1 MSVRLRRLAV
11 ILVVAAVLLTLIP
24 MPTRVFAGTDV
35 MRLTLPANTLTGVIG
50 ARIDVLQPVKGGWR
64 LVAEL
69 GRPGDYPTKQ
79 TIYTL
84 NKDAIVG
91 TNYVHFDTA
100 RFKDGVWTL
109 SVEQRVGTE
118 WIPHDQKTITFDNRP
133 GVPLTE
139 PGTAT
144 GTITVVPVATGTV
157 AVKVNVDANAVEW
170 DLKKQPASQAGTDTW
185 VRMYTSGLRED
196 TYHWYT
202 RSEANGQFTLR
213 LEVFDTNRHSR
224 YFDVVVMVD
233 NRWGLAQTEPGAV
246 TAKLE
251 LPKIVSGALPIPL
264 NFSGVAR
271 AWRLQYIDMASESP
285 RLSSIASGQAGAT
298 SSVGWVTTGVTDGT
312 YLVVLE
318 VEDENRHIWQ
328 TTATT
333 TVANKKTSAL
343 QQTIEAGEE
352 HQFPVAVA
360 GGLTSFTLSSTPIGY
375 YQVSICKKAGDCLAS
390 ERLHPLSQPLQ
401 LDLPAGEYIVSIK
414 SLFTLPGSKYTVEMK
429 GATAYTI
436 PLSKLTTNLPLTMR
450 QIGALPVLV
459 APKSPRPAEG
469 AWFVDDKTWNTL
481 LNPDSTV
488 NVDTRPLADGRHV
501 MSLVAVNPVGFTV
514 VSEFPFVVDNHRS
527 FVDVDD
533 THAARWA
540 VELLK
545 DLKISNG
552 YEDGSFK
559 PANTVTRAELA
570 KLLSLAAGLDVSKP
584 YAGAFGDVA
593 ATDWYAPYVE
603 AVYSAGLVK
612 GYETEAGLVYKP
624 NAPVTRAEM
633 MVMLL
638 RAADIPEV
646 LAANRTSTLSNVDWR
661 EVQDWARPSI
671 YIGMK
676 MNMLTERYGKTL
688 APNLPAERGEVAL
701 ALGRLLLNGQL
712 QAR

>member
-1 MSVRLRRLAV
+1 MSLRWRRLLAV
-11 ILVVAAVLLTLIP
+11 LVAAAVLLILVP
-24 MPTRVFAGTDV
+24 MPAPLLAATSKMD
-35 MRLTLPANTLTGVIG
+35 LTLPANILTGVIG
-50 ARIDVLQPVKGGWR
+50 ARVDIREPVAGGWR

-79 TIYTL
+79 TLYSL
-84 NKDAIVG
+84 NKDAVVG

-109 SVEQRVGTE
+109 SVEQRVGTD
-118 WIPHDQKTITFDNRP
+118 WVTHDYVTTTFDNRP

-157 AVKVNVDANAVEW
+157 AVKVNVDSTAVEW

-185 VRMYTSGLRED
+185 VRMYSSALRQD

-202 RSEANGQFTLR
+202 RSEASGQFTLR

-224 YFDVVVMVD
+224 YFDVVVMID
-233 NRWGLAQTEPGAV
+233 NRWGLPQTEPGTV
-246 TAKLE
+246 TSELKL
-251 LPKIVSGALPIPL
+251 PVIVSGALPIDL

-271 AWRLQYIDMASESP
+271 AWRLQYIDLASESP
-285 RLSSIASGQAGAT
+285 RLSSIAAGQAGAT
-298 SSVGWVTTGVTDGT
+298 NSVAWNTTGVADGT

-343 QQTIEAGEE
+343 QQTIETGEE
-352 HQFPVAVA
+352 HRFPIAVA

-375 YQVSICKKAGDCLAS
+375 YQVSVCTKAGECLAA
-390 ERLHPLSQPLQ
+390 ERLHPLSRPLQ
-401 LDLPAGEYIVSIK
+401 LDLPAGEYIINIK
-414 SLFTLPGSKYTVEMK
+414 SLFTLPASKYTVEMK

-436 PLSKLTTNLPLTMR
+436 PLSKLTTNLPLTLR

-469 AWFVDDKTWNTL
+469 AWYVDNDAGNRL

-488 NVDTRPLADGRHV
+488 NVDTRPLAEGRHV
-501 MSLVAVNPVGFTV
+501 MTLAAVNPVGFTV
-514 VSEFPFVVDNHRS
+514 LSAFPFVVDNDRS

-545 DLKISNG
+545 DLRISNG

-559 PANTVTRAELA
+559 PANTVTRGELA
-570 KLLSLAAGLDVSKP
+570 KLLSLAAGLDVTKP
-584 YAGAFGDVA
+584 YSGAFGDVA

-603 AVYSAGLVK
+603 AVFAAGLVK

-624 NAPVTRAEM
+624 SAAVTRAEM

-646 LAANRTSTLSNVDWR
+646 LAAQQSATLSNVDWR
-661 EVQDWARPSI
+661 DVQAWARPSI

-676 MNMLTERYGKTL
+676 MNMLTERYGKKL
-688 APNLPAERGEVAL
+688 EPNAPAERGEIAL

-712 QAR
+712 QAK

>member
-1 MSVRLRRLAV
+1 MRLRRLAV
-11 ILVVAAVLLTLIP
+11 MLVVAAVLLTLLP
-24 MPTRVFAGTDV
+24 MPTRLLAATNT
-35 MRLTLPANTLTGVIG
+35 MKLTLPANILTGVVG
-50 ARIDVLQPVKGGWR
+50 ARVDVLELVKGGWR

-79 TIYTL
+79 TIYSL
-84 NKDAIVG
+84 NKDAAVG
-91 TNYVHFDTA
+91 TSYVHFDTA
-100 RFKDGVWTL
+100 RFKDGIWTL

-118 WIPHDQKTITFDNRP
+118 WVAHDQVTITFDNRP

-157 AVKVNVDANAVEW
+157 AVKVKVDTNAVEW

-213 LEVFDTNRHSR
+213 LEVYDTNRHSR
-224 YFDVVVMVD
+224 YVDVVVMID
-233 NRWGLAQTEPGAV
+233 NGWGLPQTEPGTVKAQ
-246 TAKLE
+246 LE

-264 NFSGVAR
+264 NFSGLAR
-271 AWRLQYIDMASESP
+271 AWRLQYIDLASENP
-285 RLSSIASGQAGAT
+285 RLASIASGQAGAT
-298 SSVGWVTTGVTDGT
+298 NSVAWATTGVADGT

-333 TVANKKTSAL
+333 TVANKVTSTL

-352 HQFPVAVA
+352 HQFPIAVA

-375 YQVSICKKAGDCLAS
+375 YQVSVRPADGANLVS
-390 ERLHPLSQPLQ
+390 ERLHPLSKPLQ
-401 LDLPAGEYIVSIK
+401 LDLPAGKYVISIR
-414 SLFTLPGSKYTVEMK
+414 SLFTLPASKYTIEMK

-436 PLSKLTTNLPLTMR
+436 ALSKLTTNLPLTMR
-450 QIGALPVLV
+450 QVGALPVLV

-469 AWFVDDKTWNTL
+469 AWYVDANARNTL

-501 MSLVAVNPVGFTV
+501 MTLRAVNPVGFTV
-514 VSEFPFVVDNHRS
+514 LSDFPFVVDNDRS

-545 DLKISNG
+545 DLRISNG

-584 YAGAFGDVA
+584 YSGAFGDVA
-593 ATDWYAPYVE
+593 AADWYAPYVE
-603 AVYSAGLVK
+603 AVYNAGLVK
-612 GYETEAGLVYKP
+612 GYETAAGLAYKP
-624 NAPVTRAEM
+624 AAPVTRAEM

-646 LAANRTSTLSNVDWR
+646 LAAHKSATLSNVDWR
-661 EVQDWARPSI
+661 DVQDWARPSI
-671 YIGMK
+671 YLGMK
-676 MNMLTERYGKTL
+676 MNMLAERYGKRL
-688 APNLPAERGEVAL
+688 EPNLPAERGEVAL

-712 QAR
+712 HMK